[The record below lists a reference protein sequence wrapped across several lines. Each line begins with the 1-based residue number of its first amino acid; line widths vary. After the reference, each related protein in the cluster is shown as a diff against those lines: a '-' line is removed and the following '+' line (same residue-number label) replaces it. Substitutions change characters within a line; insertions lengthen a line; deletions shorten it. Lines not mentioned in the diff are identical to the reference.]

1 MRPIGLIP
9 ALVCLC
15 GWAESGWAQQPPHL
29 TVERAQGAE
38 PEDPDEY
45 RGVNIFWVPPEA
57 RWAYLKSMAAAD
69 HRSARRRHHERDN
82 AALGL
87 VADLV
92 TYLAKAMIR

>member
-1 MRPIGLIP
+1 MLGLIFLKYISD
-9 ALVCLC
+9 AFEAKH
-15 GWAESGWAQQPPHL
+15 AELDAQ
-29 TVERAQGAE
+29 RAQGAE